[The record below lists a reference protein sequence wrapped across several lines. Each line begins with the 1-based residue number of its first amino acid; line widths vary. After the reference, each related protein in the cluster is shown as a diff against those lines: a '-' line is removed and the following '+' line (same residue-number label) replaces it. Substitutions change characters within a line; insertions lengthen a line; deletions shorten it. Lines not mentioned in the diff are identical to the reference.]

1 MRMTQT
7 SSPAVSVGQF
17 LFVDSFADD
26 GIFLSIDLVPDI
38 GQHIVFP
45 AFLIKAIGKFFVIG
59 SYHIEDQDLVFLEVA
74 LIIDVERRTVV
85 MTAGLV
91 EHIYIVR
98 FIRPIDQLS
107 FETLDR
113 YIVPGI
119 IEGYVELVFIIVLQ
133 VVSYVQPLLHQLPV

>member
-1 MRMTQT
+1 MTQT

-26 GIFLSIDLVPDI
+26 GIFLSIYLVPDI

-59 SYHIEDQDLVFLEVA
+59 SYHIEDQDLVFLQVA
-74 LIIDVERRTVV
+74 LIIDVERRTMVIAV
-85 MTAGLV
+85 GLV
-91 EHIYIVR
+91 EHIHIVC
-98 FIRPIDQLS
+98 FIRPVDQLP
-107 FETLDR
+107 FEAFDR
-113 YIVPGI
+113 YIVPRI
-119 IEGYVELVFIIVLQ
+119 IEGYVELILIVVLQ